1 LNTNNKTEG
10 NHRTLEENNKYAS
23 AETLDA
29 KKDSS
34 SRKTFIK
41 SPFLVVNGQEVLP
54 NENVSSTLIDSNNIQ
69 NVISSVPK
77 LPSISIVSTDALQ
90 SSQKSDKNSTPHIK
104 NNEQMT
110 PEVTGDEVISRKKLE
125 LLELNIK
132 SVEEQTSSQNGKRQS
147 RRPNGVNR
155 YNHLS
160 WTHYHDDQ
168 DAIFVVD
175 A

>member
-1 LNTNNKTEG
+1 MGDHKTIQ
-10 NHRTLEENNKYAS
+10 ENNKYAS
-23 AETLDA
+23 SEKLDA
-29 KKDSS
+29 KKDNSP
-34 SRKTFIK
+34 RKTFKK
-41 SPFLVVNGQEVLP
+41 SPLLVVNGQEALS
-54 NENVSSTLIDSNNIQ
+54 NDNVSSTFIDSNNMQ

-77 LPSISIVSTDALQ
+77 LPSISNMSNDALQ
-90 SSQKSDKNSTPHIK
+90 SSQKSDKNVQPHIK
-104 NNEQMT
+104 NDEEMI
-110 PEVTGDEVISRKKLE
+110 PEVKGDEVISRKKLE

-132 SVEEQTSSQNGKRQS
+132 SVEEQNNSQNGKRQS
-147 RRPNGVNR
+147 RRPNGINR